1 MGLVYEFL
9 LFGYDYKCLPKDGL
23 MPLETWRLLDIGAI
37 PPIET
42 QIIYDM
48 IAQGITEGESENT
61 LIICWPAE
69 PLVSLGHFQEIDA
82 DIDTQFCRENN
93 IFFTR
98 RVIGGGGV
106 YLDDGQMFYQLIGRI
121 DSPTTPRKIDDY
133 YRKFLQAPVQAYRNL
148 GIPAEFKP
156 VNDLIA
162 NGKKISGNGAGDV
175 GDARILTGNLIFDFN
190 FDMMVKVLKVPNE
203 KFRDKIAQSLHER
216 MTTIKNELGTLPDRT
231 EVKEDLVRLYEETLD
246 IELVRADLNSWEK
259 NRMQELYSHY
269 QSDEWLHWRRGGRLT
284 DARTV
289 KISATTSVG
298 TSNYKAPGGLIRAT
312 VEIVEGKINEIILS
326 GDFTMLPTEAIT
338 QLEREIIGSSIEEDE
353 LLRRIRIAY
362 TENGIESPGVLPE
375 DFEKSI
381 RMAIS
386 QE

>member
-1 MGLVYEFL
+1 
-9 LFGYDYKCLPKDGL
+9 
-23 MPLETWRLLDIGAI
+23 MPIETWRLLDIGPI

-48 IAQGITEGESENT
+48 IAQGITKGESENT

-69 PLVSLGHFQEIDA
+69 PLVSLGHFQEIEA
-82 DIDTQFCRENN
+82 DIDTKFCRENN
-93 IFFTR
+93 IFYTR

-133 YRKFLQAPVQAYRNL
+133 YRKFLEAPVQAYRNL

-190 FDMMVKVLKVPNE
+190 FDMMVKVLKVPDE
-203 KFRDKIAQSLHER
+203 KFRDKIAQSLRER

-259 NRMQELYSHY
+259 NRMKELYSHY
-269 QSDEWLHWRRGGRLT
+269 QSDEWLHWRRGGRLP

-298 TSNYKAPGGLIRAT
+298 TSNYKAPGGLIRST
-312 VEIVEGKINEIILS
+312 VEVVEGKINEIVLS
-326 GDFTMLPTEAIT
+326 GDFTMLPTEAII
-338 QLEREIIGSSIEEDE
+338 QLEREIIGSSIEGDE

-362 TENGIESPGVLPE
+362 TENGIESPGVVPE
-375 DFEKSI
+375 DFEKTI
-381 RMAIS
+381 KMAVPP
-386 QE
+386 E

>member
-1 MGLVYEFL
+1 
-9 LFGYDYKCLPKDGL
+9 
-23 MPLETWRLLDIGAI
+23 MPLERWRLLDIGPI

-69 PLVSLGHFQEIDA
+69 PLVSLGHFQEIEA
-82 DIDTQFCRENN
+82 DIDTKFCRENN
-93 IFFTR
+93 IFYTR

-133 YRKFLQAPVQAYRNL
+133 YRKFLEAPVQAYRNL

-175 GDARILTGNLIFDFN
+175 GDARILTGNIIFDFN
-190 FDMMVKVLKVPNE
+190 FDMMVKVLKVPSE
-203 KFRDKIAQSLHER
+203 KFRDKIAQSLRER
-216 MTTIKNELGTLPDRT
+216 MTTIKLETGSMPDRS

-259 NRMQELYSHY
+259 GRMADLYTKY
-269 QSDEWLHWRRGGRLT
+269 KSDEWLHWRRGGRLPDT
-284 DARTV
+284 RTV
-289 KISATTSVG
+289 RISATTSVG
-298 TSNYKAPGGLIRAT
+298 TANYKAPGGLIRAT
-312 VEIVEGKINEIILS
+312 VEIVEGKINEVVIS
-326 GDFTMLPTEAIT
+326 GDFTMLPSKAIA
-338 QLEREIIGSSIEEDE
+338 QLEQEIIGSSVEGEE
-353 LLRRIRIAY
+353 LLQRIRIAY
-362 TENGIESPGVLPE
+362 SENGIESPGVLPE
-375 DFEKSI
+375 DFEKTI
-381 RMAIS
+381 RLAIS